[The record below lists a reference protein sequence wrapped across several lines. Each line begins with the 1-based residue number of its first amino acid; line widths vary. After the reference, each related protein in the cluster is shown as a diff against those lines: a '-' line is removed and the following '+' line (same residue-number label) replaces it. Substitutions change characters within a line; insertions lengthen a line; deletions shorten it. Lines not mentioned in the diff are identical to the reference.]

1 MSALKSL
8 LLAID
13 LSTIKRDQARAQLQ
27 KTMQAQAHAQDQ
39 MHQLQQYAQE
49 TDARWTHSAQAGTT
63 PDLMHHH
70 YQFMGRLT
78 QTIAL
83 QDGVLTGASQRVEMA
98 KQLVLQA
105 EFRLASL
112 TQVLASRQAEL
123 VKVQQR
129 RDQKQMDEFAAL
141 QTQRHRRLQAENN
154 V

>member
-8 LLAID
+8 ILAID
-13 LSTIKRDQARAQLQ
+13 LSTGKRDQAMAQL
-27 KTMQAQAHAQDQ
+27 KKAMEALAFAQDQ

-63 PDLMHHH
+63 PDLMQHH

-78 QTIAL
+78 QAIAL
-83 QDGVLTGASQRVEMA
+83 QDGVLTGTGQRVEAA

-112 TQVLASRQAEL
+112 KQVLSSRQAEL
-123 VKVQQR
+123 AKVQQR
-129 RDQKQMDEFAAL
+129 RDQKQMDEFAGL
-141 QTQRHRRLQAENN
+141 QTQRQRRLQAENN

>member
-8 LLAID
+8 ILAID
-13 LSTIKRDQARAQLQ
+13 LSTVKRDQAMAQLK
-27 KTMQAQAHAQDQ
+27 KTMEALAFAQDQ

-63 PDLMHHH
+63 PDLMQHH

-78 QTIAL
+78 QAIAL
-83 QDGVLTGASQRVEMA
+83 QDGVLTGTGQRVEAA

-112 TQVLASRQAEL
+112 KQVLSSRQAEL
-123 VKVQQR
+123 AKVQQR
-129 RDQKQMDEFAAL
+129 RDQKQMDEFAGL
-141 QTQRHRRLQAENN
+141 QTQRQRRLQAENN